1 MSNADM
7 QAIWDRHLIT
17 GWVRDLHI
25 YVVAINFVRETNP
38 ELVRV
43 VDGWREVVDDHAA
56 FSAYLVSLNLRRC
69 LDKGS
74 DGTLRF
80 SGKGPTRAFIH
91 SRCKRL
97 SSCLW
102 SDKFTAEQI
111 VQNLHRFKWIR
122 LGPAAAKETAENRR
136 VDKKFD
142 NRDRILVNPRQRD
155 KRTDW
160 HTVK

>member
-17 GWVRDLHI
+17 GWVRDLPI
-25 YVVAINFVRETNP
+25 FVVAIHFAKDTKP

-43 VDGWREVVDDHAA
+43 VDGWREVVDDPVAL
-56 FSAYLVSLNLRRC
+56 SAYLVSLNLRRC
-69 LDKGS
+69 LDKNA

-80 SGKGPTRAFIH
+80 SGKGPTRAFVN

-102 SDKFTAEQI
+102 SDKFTTEQI
-111 VQNLHRFKWIR
+111 LQNLHRFKWTR
-122 LGPAAAKETAENRR
+122 LGPAAVKETAKNRQLA
-136 VDKKFD
+136 KKFII
-142 NRDRILVNPRQRD
+142 RDRIFVNAKQRD

-160 HTVK
+160 QTTK

>member
-25 YVVAINFVRETNP
+25 YVVAIHFVRETNP

-80 SGKGPTRAFIH
+80 SGKGPARAFIH

-136 VDKKFD
+136 VDKKFA
-142 NRDRILVNPRQRD
+142 NRDRIFVNAKPRD

-160 HTVK
+160 QTTK